1 MSASPWF
8 TGLVKEDLQHLH
20 GDGSASLVAN
30 EDDSIDWSEIFQDD
44 TSDEDALRASVA
56 HLALGDMAR
65 PYHFFMLHLTTTE
78 SQATNH
84 GADDAWNRANL
95 PANGS
100 TAPWTEFV
108 PQDVDTAAW
117 RGNSF
122 KRAIARIGD
131 QINGLMD
138 SFATDD
144 TVFLIMGDHGH
155 VPPGGAGGASAEV
168 RLVPLFLPLPLPL
181 PLPLSLPL
189 TLALTLPLTRSA
201 SCPSS
206 RTSATQAWAPA
217 TCRRSVTPSLN
228 SRPRPH

>member
-65 PYHFFMLHLTTTE
+65 PYHYFMLHFTNTE

-144 TVFLIMGDHGH
+144 TVFLIMGDHG
-155 VPPGGAGGASAEV
+155 
-168 RLVPLFLPLPLPL
+168 
-181 PLPLSLPL
+181 
-189 TLALTLPLTRSA
+189 
-201 SCPSS
+201 
-206 RTSATQAWAPA
+206 
-217 TCRRSVTPSLN
+217 
-228 SRPRPH
+228 